1 MPPTS
6 TVRPHLNVL
15 SPQQIEIIHDRSLQ
29 ILSRVGVRVDSPRA
43 MQVFTCSGGVKRQA
57 EDRILIEPDLV
68 EWAIDA
74 SPSFVDVFNRL
85 GEFAFR
91 VGCDDQGQEI
101 SPSTQNLQ
109 SKINNQQST
118 IYNQKSDTRFGIG
131 VTNLYYQ
138 DPLTDEVAPFSRKHM
153 EKSVR
158 LGECLP
164 GYDLVST
171 VGIIQ
176 DYPPEVADLY
186 AVLEMVANTTKP
198 LVILISDEN
207 LFLPALDLI
216 DCLQPSIPAN
226 HQSTI
231 NNLKSFVIPYFN
243 PVTPLIINK
252 GTGDKMLDA
261 IQRGL
266 PLIYSNFS
274 MAGMSTPITSAGTLA
289 LLNAELLAGLVLSQL
304 AREGA
309 PIILGSLPAFF
320 DLKTM
325 QDFYD
330 PHTILINLACAEM
343 MAHYRIPHAG
353 TSGSGAGWGVDLL
366 GGGLLWMNNLT
377 ACMGKVGLAPFVG
390 GNLGSK
396 VFSPVMAVFAD
407 EIIAQVRRFA
417 GGFPLDEDS
426 LGLDEIIRK
435 GPAGNFLDAPLT
447 LKHFRKAY
455 FESSI
460 FPRLSLEKWEAR
472 GRPKAEQLLR
482 EHTRQLLEDCR
493 PPDGH
498 DDLIVKGEAF
508 IKRTHTSKI

>member
-1 MPPTS
+1 MTPTFL
-6 TVRPHLNVL
+6 VQPHLNVL
-15 SPQQIEIIHDRSLQ
+15 SHSQIEYLHDRSLQ

-43 MQVFTCSGGVKRQA
+43 LQVFTRSGGVKQQTD
-57 EDRILIEPDLV
+57 DRILIEPNLV
-68 EWAIDA
+68 EWVIDA
-74 SPSFVDVFNRL
+74 APSSVDVFNRH

-91 VGCDDQGQEI
+91 LGD
-101 SPSTQNLQ
+101 THH
-109 SKINNQQST
+109 
-118 IYNQKSDTRFGIG
+118 TRFGIG

-153 EKSVR
+153 EISVR
-158 LGECLP
+158 LGDRLP
-164 GYDLVST
+164 GYNLVST

-207 LFLPALDLI
+207 LFLPALDLLET
-216 DCLQPSIPAN
+216 LQPQEFPPHPS
-226 HQSTI
+226 I
-231 NNLKSFVIPYFN
+231 NNPQSSITNQQSKISNQKSFILPYFN

-252 GTGDKMLDA
+252 GTADKMLDA

-304 AREGA
+304 AREGTA
-309 PIILGSLPAFF
+309 VILGSLPAFF

-330 PHTILINLACAEM
+330 PHTILMNLACAEM

-353 TSGSGAGWGVDLL
+353 TSGSGVGWGTDLL
-366 GGGLLWMNNLT
+366 GCGLQWMNHLT
-377 ACMGKVGLAPFVG
+377 ACIGKVGLAPFVG

-396 VFSPVMAVFAD
+396 VFSPTMAVYGD
-407 EIIAQVRRFA
+407 EIITQARRFA
-417 GGFPLDEDS
+417 CGFPLDDDS
-426 LGLDEIIRK
+426 LGLEEVVSK
-435 GPAGNFLDAPLT
+435 GPGGSFLDASLT
-447 LKHFRKAY
+447 LKHFRQAY
-455 FESSI
+455 FESAI
-460 FPRLSLEKWEAR
+460 FPRLSLEKWQVR
-472 GRPKAEQLLR
+472 DRPQAEQLLR
-482 EHTRQLLEDCR
+482 EHTQRLLEECQ
-493 PPDGH
+493 PPDDH
-498 DDLIVKGEAF
+498 DELIAKGEAF
-508 IKRTHTSKI
+508 IDRIYPRRG